1 MNKLDKQRSSNH
13 KAEQHGDTKIDGV
26 DDTMAGTFIGVG
38 VGPGPMGF
46 ITVSALSALQNV
58 DVIMVPKGKTSGESI
73 ARHCLR
79 ELDIA
84 ESKLQ
89 EVVYNMDSDKSVLR
103 EHYTGLAVQIAEE
116 LRRGV
121 SVAYLTLGDAL
132 TYSTYSYTLQ
142 SLISIYPEVQHYT
155 FPGITSYAAL
165 ASATAWPIGQGKERT
180 LILPCPDDKV
190 ALRHDIETHDIV
202 ILMKIGKRLPMVLD
216 VLQEMRIASHCAFAS
231 KLGLPGEFVC
241 SNVEQ
246 MQPGDAGGYFAT
258 MLIRKEEPI
267 FQSSEN

>member
-1 MNKLDKQRSSNH
+1 MNTFDERHTTNH
-13 KAEQHGDTKIDGV
+13 NAAQIADTSPGDSVNTK
-26 DDTMAGTFIGVG
+26 AGTFFGVG

-46 ITVSALSALQNV
+46 TTVAALRALQNV
-58 DVIMVPKGKTSGESI
+58 DVIMLPKGKTSGESI

-79 ELDIA
+79 DLGIP

-89 EVVYNMDSDKSVLR
+89 EVVYNMESDKSALR
-103 EHYTGLAVQIAEE
+103 AHYTELAIKIAEE

-121 SVAYLTLGDAL
+121 NVAYLTLGDAL

-142 SLISIYPEVQHYT
+142 SLKQVYPEVQHCT

-165 ASATAWPIGQGKERT
+165 ASATGWPIGQGKERT
-180 LILPCPDDKV
+180 LILPCPDDKD
-190 ALRHDIETHDIV
+190 ALRRDIETHDIV
-202 ILMKIGKRLPMVLD
+202 VLMKIGKRLNMVLE
-216 VLQEMRIASHCAFAS
+216 VLQEMHIASHCAFAS

-246 MQPGDAGGYFAT
+246 MKSSDAGGYFAT
-258 MLIRKEEPI
+258 MLIRKNEPV

>member
-1 MNKLDKQRSSNH
+1 MNTFDKLLTAEHHAEENENARSGGFS
-13 KAEQHGDTKIDGV
+13 KSKP
-26 DDTMAGTFIGVG
+26 GTFFGVG

-46 ITVSALSALQNV
+46 ITVAALRAIQSV
-58 DVIMVPKGKTSGESI
+58 DVIMLPKGKTSGASI

-79 ELDIA
+79 ELDIP

-89 EVVYNMDSDKSVLR
+89 EVVYNMESDKSALR
-103 EHYTGLAVQIAEE
+103 EHYTELATQIAEE

-121 SVAYLTLGDAL
+121 NVAYLTLGDAL

-142 SLISIYPEVQHYT
+142 SLARIYPEFQHYT

-180 LILPCPDDKV
+180 LILPCPDDKD

-202 ILMKIGKRLPMVLD
+202 ILMKIGRRLPMVLD
-216 VLQEMRIASHCAFAS
+216 VLQEMQIASHCAFAS

-246 MQPGDAGGYFAT
+246 MQSSDAGGYFAT
-258 MLIRKEEPI
+258 MLIRKNEPV